1 MIAFHNQGHLVYS
14 LSQKEGFLI
23 HDFLESR
30 GIKTHSFI
38 VQNSRGWRQNW
49 RNLLFLIRFCKR
61 NRFDI
66 VYSHLEPA
74 NFIAAMAQLFIHAKV
89 ILCRHHSDQYR
100 LLNRDKDW
108 SYRLTYWLARHII
121 VFSHRTRDYMIHEES
136 IRANRIIHVNLAYD
150 FSLYPEVRPDQ
161 VDILKQEYRADM
173 LLITVGSFLPLKRPE
188 TSIHLVKSL
197 RSSGID
203 VKLIL
208 LGSGELEHS
217 LKELAGELGLGDCI
231 FFPGYVQNVLE
242 YMAASTFVIHPSI
255 SEASC
260 VCVKEAGIVRRP
272 VIVCRGVGDFDD
284 YILNGENGFLVSK
297 DNFCAEASKIIQRYL
312 ADRSELSRIGE
323 NLRAAVVQRFGIED
337 VLPCY
342 NTINA
347 QN

>member
-14 LSQKEGFLI
+14 LIQKEGFLI

-30 GIKTHSFI
+30 GIKTQSFI
-38 VQNSRGWRQNW
+38 VHNSRGWRQNW
-49 RNLLFLIRFCKR
+49 RHLLFLIRFCKLKR
-61 NRFDI
+61 VDI

-74 NFIAAMAQLFIHAKV
+74 NFIAAMAQFFIHAKV
-89 ILCRHHSDQYR
+89 ILCRHHGDQYR

-108 SYRLTYWLARHII
+108 SYLLTYWLARHII
-121 VFSHRTRDYMIHEES
+121 VFSDRTRDYMIQEES
-136 IRANRIIHVNLAYD
+136 IRANRITHINLAYD

-161 VDILKQEYRADM
+161 VEILKQEYRADM

-197 RSSGID
+197 RNRGID

-217 LKELAGELGLGDCI
+217 LKELAQELGLSDCI

-297 DNFCAEASKIIQRYL
+297 DNFTAEASEILQRYL
-312 ADRSELSRIGE
+312 SDRSLLSRIGE
-323 NLRAAVVQRFGIED
+323 NLRAVVVRRFGIEGI
-337 VLPCY
+337 LPY
-342 NTINA
+342 YDTINA